1 MNPPPPEGIIAPQL
15 RTGLH
20 IPLLYPYWKIHGV
33 YLVHIPT
40 ACCEINVYICP
51 EDNFSKHFTPSSGP
65 YCFCPSSMMLPWTWR
80 ERHRCLSIQQSFIH
94 STVTSYESLYINHCY
109 CKKEPLWQIYRFKQK
124 ILRGHFDNMST
135 YNSRNFIL
143 QVMNFSPF
151 YTTRHGFS
159 LKGLASNPIKK
170 YLMTQI
176 TVRLLLHHWT
186 HLVKVSIG
194 IFKAHCWLRPLINFS
209 PSVSQSIFWYYAS

>member
-1 MNPPPPEGIIAPQL
+1 MNLSTLITATAKRNLCDKSIGLNKKYLEGTL
-15 RTGLH
+15 TTC
-20 IPLLYPYWKIHGV
+20 LL
-33 YLVHIPT
+33 T
-40 ACCEINVYICP
+40 
-51 EDNFSKHFTPSSGP
+51 
-65 YCFCPSSMMLPWTWR
+65 
-80 ERHRCLSIQQSFIH
+80 
-94 STVTSYESLYINHCY
+94 
-109 CKKEPLWQIYRFKQK
+109 
-124 ILRGHFDNMST
+124 
-135 YNSRNFIL
+135 NSRNFIL